1 MPPSPLRS
9 RGTKH
14 GRDEGF
20 GSETETDTVASCSK
34 ALRKRLKRGPAK
46 SHSPSRCLSTLELD
60 ANGIVFRELGELG
73 DIAGPPGE
81 FLRQIKSAIQHRRGI
96 LPCSF
101 VSEFQGQDASA
112 PGWTFV
118 ADDAPHLFSSDR
130 EGLGHTPSPEC
141 VAFILA
147 GAAEMNTNR
156 HDEASWNSEVHSEV
170 LKAALNPPGMGR
182 YTHLINYQPC
192 SSASIIPDYHQPA
205 VKGRKVDFAIY
216 IDPTND
222 PHRAPTN
229 EAITDLRRKL
239 PKGALNHTDY
249 HPLRCRPVAFS
260 IETKRTGENWEV
272 AKLQLGTWL
281 SAQWQFLQRL
291 VELRQKGAVSKRGD
305 GDAGHGVAVHQLPP
319 FLLGIIIQG
328 HDWYL
333 VLSTREKNQTI
344 VWEKASIGSTA
355 DALGV
360 YKITY
365 MLQLLRRWAQDTY
378 WPWLRGV
385 MDI

>member
-34 ALRKRLKRGPAK
+34 ARSKRLKRGPAK
-46 SHSPSRCLSTLELD
+46 SRSPSRCLSTLELD

-73 DIAGPPGE
+73 DMAGPPGE
-81 FLRQIKSAIQHRRGI
+81 FLRQIKSATQHRRGI

-101 VSEFQGQDASA
+101 ASEFQGQDASA
-112 PGWTFV
+112 SGWAFV
-118 ADDAPHLFSSDR
+118 ADDGPHLFSSDR
-130 EGLGHTPSPEC
+130 DGLGHTPSPEC

-147 GAAEMNTNR
+147 GAAEMNSNR
-156 HDEASWNSEVHSEV
+156 HDEASWNSEVHRDV
-170 LKAALNPPGMGR
+170 LQAALHPRVSAGDA
-182 YTHLINYQPC
+182 
-192 SSASIIPDYHQPA
+192 SSASIIPEYHQPA

-222 PHRAPTN
+222 PDRAPTN
-229 EAITDLRRKL
+229 EAITNLRRKL

-260 IETKRTGENWEV
+260 IESKRTGENWEV

-291 VELRQKGAVSKRGD
+291 VELRQKAAVSKRGD
-305 GDAGHGVAVHQLPP
+305 GDAGHGVA
-319 FLLGIIIQG
+319 G

-333 VLSTREKNQTI
+333 ILSTREKSQTI

-385 MDI
+385 MGI